1 MNSLA
6 FWRFLTLLFLG
17 AIVVVGVWT
26 NDILPVLAL
35 LVLDAIF
42 AAQMV
47 RLSFESV
54 QSHTRHNAC

>member
-26 NDILPVLAL
+26 ADILPVLAL

-47 RLSFESV
+47 RLSFE
-54 QSHTRHNAC
+54 